1 MYLRELFVRH
11 PHWKIKKQVQEGEG
25 EDKVFKITYQM
36 EEIKLKSVF

>member
-1 MYLRELFVRH
+1 MYLRDLFVRH
-11 PHWKIKKQVQEGEG
+11 PHWKIKKQVQEG